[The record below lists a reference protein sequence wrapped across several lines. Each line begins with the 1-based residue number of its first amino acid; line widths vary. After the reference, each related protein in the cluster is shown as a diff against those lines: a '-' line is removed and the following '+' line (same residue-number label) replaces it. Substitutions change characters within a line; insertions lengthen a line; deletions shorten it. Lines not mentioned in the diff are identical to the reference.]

1 MIFVGIANCSKRPQD
16 MIADYWDTSCL
27 LKLYCLEEDSE
38 DYLTHLADAGTPPVT
53 SKVTVMELYFAL
65 KQKALRGETQGNSP
79 SVLFSHF
86 ENDLEAKRILLL
98 PWGDDVFKKA
108 RELADLC
115 YADAQ
120 APVFLSSLDGIH
132 LATATLASCKR
143 VLSSDTRMNQ
153 AIKKLGLRGLV

>member
-1 MIFVGIANCSKRPQD
+1 MDRNAPKS

-27 LKLYCLEEDSE
+27 LKLYSLEEDSG
-38 DYLTHLADAGTPPVT
+38 DYLTLLADAGTPPVT
-53 SKVTVMELYFAL
+53 SKLTVTELYFAFQ
-65 KQKALRGETQGNSP
+65 QKARRGETQGNSP
-79 SVLFSHF
+79 ADLFSHF

-115 YADAQ
+115 YDDAE
-120 APVFLSSLDGIH
+120 APVFLRSLDGIH

-143 VLSSDTRMNQ
+143 VLSSDHRMNQ
-153 AIKKLGLRGLV
+153 AIKKLGLRGFI